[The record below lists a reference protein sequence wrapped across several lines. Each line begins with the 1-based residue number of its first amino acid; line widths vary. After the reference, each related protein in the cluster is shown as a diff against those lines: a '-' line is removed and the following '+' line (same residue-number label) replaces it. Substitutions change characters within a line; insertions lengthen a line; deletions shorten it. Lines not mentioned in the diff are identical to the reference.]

1 MKATVAG
8 SSTCATPKQVA
19 ELRGLTVAEVLGLE
33 RDTEDAPA

>member
-8 SSTCATPKQVA
+8 LQYLRDPKQVA
-19 ELRGLTVAEVLGLE
+19 ALRGLTVAEVLGLE